1 MASSSSS
8 FGVSHSSSKQHNVF
22 LSFRGE
28 DTRYNFTSHLYAALC
43 GRKIRTFMDDEE
55 IERGDNISPTLL
67 SAIESSKICVIIFSQ
82 DYASSSWC
90 LDELVKIIECSEKKK
105 LVVIPVFYHIDA
117 SHVRH
122 QRGTYGDAFAKHE
135 DHFRDNL
142 TKVHMWRTAL
152 HKAANL
158 AGWVSEKNRS
168 EAVLIKE
175 IVEVILDK
183 LKCMSP
189 HVQNKGLVGISG
201 HVAHVESMLCSG
213 SADVHIIGIWGMGG
227 IGKTTIADAVFT
239 KVSYQYE
246 GYYFA
251 ANVREKWGNR
261 IKLRNE
267 VLADVLGDQSINIST
282 PTMSSAFAVERLKC
296 KKVLV
301 VLDDVS
307 LSEQIEYL
315 VGGRDWFGPGSRII
329 VTTRNKEVFNS
340 GVDEVYQ
347 VTVLNSHEALKLFSL
362 NAFQQDSPLIEYQH
376 LSERAVGYAK
386 GIPLALKVLGSH
398 LRSKRPKEWVS
409 ALEKLKKYPKAEIYD
424 VLRLSYEGLDP
435 EEQSIFL
442 DIACC
447 LKGQTKSQITSIL
460 DACDFSTEIGM
471 RSLED
476 KSLVTVSNNN
486 TVQMHDLIQ
495 EMGRFVESE
504 KKPGE
509 RKRLWDPKEIYDV
522 FKHNRGIESI
532 ECVVLDMSQIKEVTL
547 SPQTFQRMYRLRLL
561 KFYTP
566 SGDTRRINVHIS
578 RGLDCMPA
586 ELSYFRWD
594 CFPLKSLPPQFC
606 AQKLVELDLKHS
618 RIEKLWDGVQDFV
631 NLKSLYLSGCK
642 NLVELSDLSSAFK
655 LEEVHLDNCASLLNV
670 PSYVLS
676 LDSLLALNLRGC
688 KQLCYIESEKQ
699 SRSLRW
705 LNLSGCSRLVKY
717 SVFSDEMNYLN
728 LDRTAI
734 EELPHNL
741 DLLPKL
747 NKLSLRGSN
756 IEILPAN
763 IQHLSLLRALD
774 VSNCRRLRSLPKLPL
789 LLQDLNASNCISLET
804 VSNLGITMLQDSFGK
819 LNKRTLLRQI
829 HEEEQMSIRQI
840 GRAHV

>member
-43 GRKIRTFMDDEE
+43 GKKIRTFVDDEE

-135 DHFRDNL
+135 DRFRDNL

-189 HVQNKGLVGISG
+189 HVQNKGLVGISV

-246 GYYFA
+246 RYYFA
-251 ANVREKWGNR
+251 ANVRETWGNR
-261 IKLRNE
+261 IKLQNE
-267 VLADVLGDQSINIST
+267 VLADVLEDQSIKIST

-329 VTTRNKEVFNS
+329 VTTRNREVFNS

-362 NAFQQDSPLIEYQH
+362 NAFQQDSPLIEYQN

-386 GIPLALKVLGSH
+386 GIPLALKVML
-398 LRSKRPKEWVS
+398 S

-435 EEQSIFL
+435 EEQNIFL

-476 KSLVTVSNNN
+476 KSLVTVSKNN

-522 FKHNRGIESI
+522 FKHNRGFESI
-532 ECVVLDMSQIKEVTL
+532 ECVVLDMSQIKELTL
-547 SPQTFQRMYRLRLL
+547 SPQTFQRTHRLRVLI
-561 KFYTP
+561 FYIP
-566 SGDTRRINVHIS
+566 SSDTRRINVHIS
-578 RGLDCMPA
+578 RGLNCMPL
-586 ELSYFRWD
+586 EISYFRWD

-606 AQKLVELDLKHS
+606 AEKLVELDIKHS
-618 RIEKLWDGVQDFV
+618 RIGKLWDGVQDLV
-631 NLKSLYLSGCK
+631 NLKSLCLSGCK
-642 NLVELSDLSSAFK
+642 NLVELSDLSLASK
-655 LEEVHLDNCASLLNV
+655 LEKVHLDDCASLLNV
-670 PSYVLS
+670 PSYILS

-688 KQLCYIESEKQ
+688 KQLCYIESEKP

-705 LNLSGCSRLVKY
+705 LNLRGCSRLVRY
-717 SVFSDEMNYLN
+717 SVFSEELEYLN
-728 LDRTAI
+728 LDFTAI

-741 DLLPKL
+741 NLLPKL
-747 NKLSLRGSN
+747 KKT
-756 IEILPAN
+756 II
-763 IQHLSLLRALD
+763 
-774 VSNCRRLRSLPKLPL
+774 
-789 LLQDLNASNCISLET
+789 
-804 VSNLGITMLQDSFGK
+804 
-819 LNKRTLLRQI
+819 KRK
-829 HEEEQMSIRQI
+829 
-840 GRAHV
+840 